1 MDSAHTGPVG
11 VFGGTFNPVHYGH
24 LRSALEL
31 VEHLREMV
39 PEGMTMAQMAMRWL
53 LDHPAVSTVITG
65 ATWPAQVAENA
76 SVSDLAPL
84 SPELHDR
91 LAQFYRAEVAPA
103 ICVPV

>member
-1 MDSAHTGPVG
+1 MLLD
-11 VFGGTFNPVHYGH
+11 
-24 LRSALEL
+24 L
-31 VEHLREMV
+31 VEQLRQMV
-39 PEGMTMAQMAMRWL
+39 PEGFSMAQMAMRWI
-53 LDHPAVSTVITG
+53 LDFPAVSTVITG
-65 ATWPAQVAENA
+65 ATRPAQVAENA